1 MNERI
6 LWADT
11 ETYSP
16 LDLKT
21 YGTARYAE
29 EAEVMVWTYALD
41 DGPVQMWD
49 CTANPLMP
57 NDLADALDDDSVL
70 LNFHNSFF
78 DRTVLWAT
86 GIRPPIHRFRDTM
99 VKAMAHSLPGA
110 LEKIGEILKLEEDQK
125 KHKRGKEL
133 IQLFCKPR
141 PRTSKLRRATRETHP
156 AEWAEFLAYA
166 VADTEAMRASDKK
179 LPAWNYRAEEVA
191 LWHLDQQI
199 NSRGVAVDV
208 ELAKAAIRAADR
220 AQKRLAHRTNELTDG
235 DVQAATQRNKLL
247 MHILASYDIE
257 VPDLK
262 TSTIERILNNV
273 ADLPPVLIEL
283 LNIRLQ
289 ASKTSTSKYK
299 RLVHAVSSDGRLRGT
314 LQFNGASRTGRWAGR
329 LFQPQNLPRPVLKQ
343 AAIDQGIEAL
353 KADCEDLLFG
363 NVMELTSSAIRGA
376 IVAPKGKKL
385 VVADLSNIEGR
396 VLAFLAGEEWKL
408 QAFADFDTVQTEG
421 GDWITGTELVA
432 AYLDRRPVPLA
443 LDAKGEPIRKGHDLY
458 KLAYAKSFGIK
469 PEAVSKDNR
478 QVGKVQELAL
488 GYEGGV
494 GAFLTFAAAY
504 NIDLEAMGEQA
515 IDAIPDAIIGEA
527 ARALEW
533 TKQQKRPTFG
543 LSDRAWLVCDSFK
556 RSWRYAHPA
565 ISSFWK
571 DLEEAARLAVM
582 RPGVTYECRMLKLRR
597 DGAWLRIRLP
607 SGRFLCYPSPQLD
620 DAGKLSYM
628 GVNQYSRKW
637 SRLKTYGGKLA
648 ENVTQA
654 ASRDVLAGNMPAI
667 EAAGYQIVLS
677 VHDENITEAEDRD
690 EFNADHLAGLM
701 ATTPTWAKGLPLAA
715 AGFEAY
721 RYRKD

>member
-1 MNERI
+1 MKKDN
-6 LWADT
+6 LYLDL
-11 ETYSP
+11 ETYSEVP
-16 LDLKT
+16 IQN
-21 YGTARYAE
+21 GTHAYAE
-29 EAEVMVWTYALD
+29 SAEIMLFAYALN
-41 DGPVQMWD
+41 DGPVKVWD
-49 CTANPLMP
+49 CTSDRLMP
-57 NDLADALDDDSVL
+57 NDLADYLADDRITL
-70 LNFHNSFF
+70 TAHNSHF
-78 DRTVLWAT
+78 DRTVLWHD
-86 GIRPPIHRFRDTM
+86 GERLPITRWRDTM
-99 VKAMAHSLPGA
+99 VKALAHSLPGSLDA
-110 LEKIGEILKLEEDQK
+110 LCEVLRVPVDKAKDK
-125 KHKRGKEL
+125 AGKQL
-133 IQLFCKPR
+133 VQLFCKPR
-141 PRTSKLRRATRETHP
+141 PKHSALRRATRQTHP
-156 AEWAEFLAYA
+156 VEWDRFVEYA
-166 VADTEAMRASDKK
+166 SLDIEAMRVIDAK
-179 LPAWNYRAEEVA
+179 LPSWNYQGSELA
-191 LWHLDQQI
+191 LWHLDQKI
-199 NSRGVAVDV
+199 NDRGFAVDV
-208 ELAKAAIRAADR
+208 DLAKAAIEAVDR
-220 AQKRLAHRTNELTDG
+220 AQKQLADDAAEMTGGAVR
-235 DVQAATQRNKLL
+235 AATQRDALL
-247 MHILASYDIE
+247 THL
-257 VPDLK
+257 
-262 TSTIERILNNV
+262 
-273 ADLPPVLIEL
+273 LIEYGVNLPDMKKSTLERRINDESLPQAMRDL
-283 LNIRLQ
+283 LAIRLQ
-289 ASKTSTSKYK
+289 ASTTSTSKY
-299 RLVHAVSSDGRLRGT
+299 RTLVRATSSDGRLRGT

-515 IDAIPDAIIGEA
+515 IDAIPDAIMGEA